1 METATVSSPPIA
13 TLVESSLIER
23 PELETSPSLLTDQ
36 VERPVRLPLRR
47 SFLEFRITGEEPK
60 WLYPTLSS
68 FQELLQLPQDWDS
81 YGASVITDEAIAG
94 AADVLVGLHPPFEV
108 PQPDVVPGSSGSVQL
123 EWHRSGADV
132 EIHISSAG
140 HVTAFLFDSGEDVE
154 FETIDQEARVRLS
167 RVLYRMAT

>member
-1 METATVSSPPIA
+1 MAQATVSSPPIA
-13 TLVESSLIER
+13 KLAESSLIET
-23 PELETSPSLLTDQ
+23 PESETAPSLLTDQ
-36 VERPVRLPLRR
+36 IERQVRLPLRR

-68 FQELLQLPQDWDS
+68 FQELLQLPEDWDS
-81 YGASVITDEAIAG
+81 YGASLITDEAIAG
-94 AADVLVGLHPPFEV
+94 AAEVLVGLHPPLEA